1 MHRLFAAICAIFLF
15 FPALNHAQTG
25 CPGCVINL
33 PPMAADTLFIGP
45 LPDGAQ
51 WQAYNQTISFRL
63 PKTTTPVNAVDSTTP
78 PGLPITRFEVVGLDG
93 LPPGLNWTP
102 SQWLFETATQTD
114 GCVRICGTPTAA
126 DTFVL
131 TVRLKATVFFLV
143 QETSFPLKLYI
154 APATIANDGFT
165 MSNYTGCGSIAVNFT
180 NNIPS
185 GGNPGFTYTWDFGD
199 STTFAGE
206 TPPPHTYDTPGTYP
220 VQYKVTIDTTG
231 YVLQGVTVL
240 SADCTDPINAPDL
253 YLVISNP
260 ADTLIYNSSPAINNA
275 PLPWNLPLGIK
286 LENGNY
292 TVQLWDDDSGIKGTD
307 DPCGSIPFNV
317 LSGDTLVS
325 GNFRI
330 ILHIERPVY
339 EWAFTDTVTVYPQPT
354 KPLVNTPKGTEACV
368 GTIPILLVSSYGAG
382 NQWWYA
388 GAPIPGATAFVHE
401 AQASG
406 YFQVEVT
413 NLEGCSARSDSLLVT
428 YHPTPTAPLVT
439 PVADLTGCAG
449 VDSVWLNASY
459 QIGNQWLLNGDPVLG
474 ATGAAFAALQG
485 GSYQVLYTSPQG
497 CTAVSSAVQVQ
508 FTQPPALPAFSN
520 TNNLLRLTDT
530 LALPANYGL
539 QWHFNG
545 VAIPGATGFTYCAT
559 ASGNYS
565 LRVVNLNT
573 NCSAS
578 FNLNVLFNPAFD
590 CTVGTQEAV
599 VGQLRLFPNPTG
611 AFTTI
616 QFEQPFAEAAT
627 LVVWDV
633 TGRSVYRQQIP
644 GGSDRL
650 VLDCSDWPQ
659 GFYLPEIRAAAG
671 ARFIGK
677 LVIER

>member
-1 MHRLFAAICAIFLF
+1 MHRFFAAICAIFF
-15 FPALNHAQTG
+15 FLPNPNHAQTG
-25 CPGCVINL
+25 CPGCALNL
-33 PPMAADTLFIGP
+33 PPMAADTLFIGA
-45 LPDGAQ
+45 LPDGEQ
-51 WQAYNQTISFRL
+51 WLAYDQTISFRL

-78 PGLPITRFEVVGLDG
+78 PGLPITRFEVVGLEG

-165 MSNYTGCGSIAVNFT
+165 MSNYTGCGSIAVDFT

-199 STTFAGE
+199 GSTFEGE
-206 TPPPHTYDTPGTYP
+206 NPPQHTYSAPGTYP
-220 VQYKVTIDTTG
+220 VRYKATIDTVG

-240 SADCTDPINAPDL
+240 SADCTDPFNAPDL
-253 YLVISNP
+253 YLVINNP
-260 ADTLIYNSSPAINNA
+260 ATDMIYNSSPAINNA
-275 PLPWNLPLGIK
+275 SLPWNLPLGIK

-292 TVQLWDDDSGIKGTD
+292 TVQLWDDDSGLKGSD

-339 EWAFTDTVTVYPQPT
+339 EWTFTDTVTVYAPPT
-354 KPLVNTPKGTEACV
+354 KPVVNTPSGTEACT
-368 GTIPILLVSSYGAG
+368 GALPILLISSYGAG
-382 NQWWYA
+382 NQWWYE

-413 NLEGCSARSDSLLVT
+413 NLEGCSARSDSLLIT
-428 YHPTPTAPLVT
+428 YNPTPAAPLIT
-439 PVADLTGCAG
+439 PATDLAGCLGA
-449 VDSVWLNASY
+449 DSVWLNSSY
-459 QIGNQWLLNGDPVLG
+459 QIGNQWLLNGAPLPG
-474 ATGAAFAALQG
+474 AADAAFAALQG
-485 GSYQVLYTSPQG
+485 GNYQVLYTSPQG
-497 CTAVSSAVQVQ
+497 CTAVSGAVQVQ

-520 TNNLLRLTDT
+520 TNNLLRLIDT
-530 LALPANYGL
+530 LALPANFGL
-539 QWHFNG
+539 QWHVNDT
-545 VAIPGATGFTYCAT
+545 AIPGATGFTYCAT

-578 FNLNVLFNPAFD
+578 FSLNVLFNPAFD
-590 CTVGTQEAV
+590 CTVGAQEAV
-599 VGQLRLFPNPTG
+599 AGQLRLFPNPTG
-611 AFTTI
+611 TFTTV

-644 GGSDRL
+644 DGSDRF

-659 GFYLPEIRAAAG
+659 GFYLPEIRTAAG
-671 ARFIGK
+671 VRYVGK
-677 LVIER
+677 LVVER